1 MHFGRGY
8 ISHLHAMNIK
18 PFAQFF
24 QESDEFRL
32 LKDLEDLGAR
42 ERTWTRD
49 EIEDVLRD
57 LNWNEKFDVTLLND
71 DEFEFS
77 WDSRQQKVTA
87 QFMGGF
93 MGEFDLRALW
103 GELTEGLNNSPINK
117 DKSEDE
123 DLYPLDEIESAF
135 DNVDW
140 DGMGTDFIEAS
151 EPYSQIEIDIS
162 GSDQGD
168 GILSVEASASF
179 DGDVDIDEDDLV
191 NAVLGNL

>member
-1 MHFGRGY
+1 
-8 ISHLHAMNIK
+8 MNIK

-24 QESDEFRL
+24 QESDELRL
-32 LKDLEDLGAR
+32 LKDLEDIGAK

-49 EIEDVLRD
+49 EIEDALRD
-57 LNWNEKFDVTLLND
+57 LNWNEKFEVTLLND
-71 DEFEFS
+71 NEFEFD

-93 MGEFDLRALW
+93 MGEFDLRELFA
-103 GELTEGLNNSPINK
+103 ELTEGLNNTPLNK
-117 DKSEDE
+117 DVDEDE
-123 DLYPLDEIESAF
+123 DLYSLKEIESAF

-151 EPYSQIEIDIS
+151 EPYNQIEIDIS

-168 GILSVEASASF
+168 GILSVEANASF
-179 DGDVDIDEDDLV
+179 DGDIDIDENELV

>member
-1 MHFGRGY
+1 
-8 ISHLHAMNIK
+8 MNIK

-32 LKDLEDLGAR
+32 LKDLEDIGAK

-57 LNWNEKFDVTLLND
+57 LDWNKKFEVTLLND
-71 DEFEFS
+71 NEFEFD

-87 QFMGGF
+87 LFMGGF
-93 MGEFDLRALW
+93 MGEFDLRELFA
-103 GELTEGLNNSPINK
+103 ELTEGLNNTPLDK
-117 DKSEDE
+117 DVDEDE
-123 DLYPLDEIESAF
+123 DLYSLNEIESAF

-140 DGMGTDFIEAS
+140 DGMGTDLIEAS
-151 EPYSQIEIDIS
+151 EPYSQIEIDIT
-162 GSDQGD
+162 GIDQGD
-168 GILSVEASASF
+168 GILSVEAIASF
-179 DGDVDIDEDDLV
+179 NGDIDIDENELV